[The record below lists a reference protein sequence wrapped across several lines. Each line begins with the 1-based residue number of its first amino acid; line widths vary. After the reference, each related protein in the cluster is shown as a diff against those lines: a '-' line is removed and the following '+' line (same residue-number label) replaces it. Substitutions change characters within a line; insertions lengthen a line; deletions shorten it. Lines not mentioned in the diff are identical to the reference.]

1 MRICQCPMKGLCKI
15 RELDLCQIKE
25 DIIAGIISPL
35 AFGHRKVVGLAGATG
50 PGGGMSRPFKRLVGL
65 GSMAEY

>member
-35 AFGHRKVVGLAGATG
+35 AFGHRKVVGLLRAFDR
-50 PGGGMSRPFKRLVGL
+50 M
-65 GSMAEY
+65 EQ